1 MNRVSRR
8 WATGNGDRRFGD
20 KADPEMVRWYH
31 HEMGKTSA
39 RTLIALF
46 DYVPSVDLTDILP
59 HIRVPTLVFAGL
71 ESGITP
77 PDDSRF
83 IAATIPGA
91 QLVEIEGAP
100 TQLHITHQDIALPKF
115 REFLASL

>member
-1 MNRVSRR
+1 
-8 WATGNGDRRFGD
+8 
-20 KADPEMVRWYH
+20 
-31 HEMGKTSA
+31 MGKTSA

-46 DYVPSVDLTDILP
+46 DYVPTVDLTDILP

-100 TQLHITHQDIALPKF
+100 TQLHITHQDRRTAEVPGVPREPLTPDSGRALRGRSAPGVAPGG
-115 REFLASL
+115 RAARA